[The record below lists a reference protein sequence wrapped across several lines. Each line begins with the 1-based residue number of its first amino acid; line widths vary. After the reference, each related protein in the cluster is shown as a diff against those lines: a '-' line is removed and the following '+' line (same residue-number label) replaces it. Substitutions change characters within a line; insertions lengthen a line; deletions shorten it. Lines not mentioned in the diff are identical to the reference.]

1 MYKLLIPSLPNFR
14 PVIPNDV
21 GDADI
26 PIYRSGDMTTLA
38 EEDFEIYSKFGIK
51 TIIDFRDLLEV
62 HFTPEREKSLPIW
75 RKAELC
81 HVSLPPQRY
90 AEDEE
95 VKLVPFKTGQENKD
109 GRQGTNSSAENCE
122 NQKVGQLN
130 DYKPTRYIFSTVV
143 NFEIAESLI
152 DLLSPDIPEK
162 VSLADS
168 LAALNT
174 KEKSSVADYMPVVKG
189 AILQILRYKPEI
201 SALGEI
207 HFVTLEKGANAFVA
221 GKFIITSISCHINR
235 KYITSY
241 PP

>member
-51 TIIDFRDLLEV
+51 TIIDFRDLPEV
-62 HFTPEREKSLPIW
+62 IFTPEREKSLPIW

-81 HVSLPPQRY
+81 HVSLPTQSY
-90 AEDEE
+90 ADDEK
-95 VKLVPFKTGQENKD
+95 VTLVSFKTGEENKD

-122 NQKVGQLN
+122 NQKVGRYTEVGQLK
-130 DYKPTRYIFSTVV
+130 DYKPTKYIFNPVANSETT
-143 NFEIAESLI
+143 ESLI

-162 VSLADS
+162 VSLANS

-174 KEKSSVADYMPVVKG
+174 TGKSSGVVDYMPVVKG
-189 AILQILRYKPEI
+189 AILEILRYKPEI
-201 SALGEI
+201 SALSDI
-207 HFVTLEKGANAFVA
+207 HFITLEKGAKAFVA
-221 GKFIITSISCHINR
+221 G
-235 KYITSY
+235 
-241 PP
+241 